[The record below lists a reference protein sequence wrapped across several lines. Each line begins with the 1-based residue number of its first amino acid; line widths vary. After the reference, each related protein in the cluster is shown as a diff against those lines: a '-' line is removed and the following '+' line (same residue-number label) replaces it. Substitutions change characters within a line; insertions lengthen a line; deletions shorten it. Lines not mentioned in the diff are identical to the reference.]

1 MIIVIVVGIR
11 TIDLTTEIQVQV
23 TTEIRVTIEIQ
34 VIIVT
39 QAGAIDCSASEK
51 NVFRAYDFFYKS
63 VYILDRERQISIIW
77 CLPLAFFVSIDIN
90 ISNYLVNIN
99 QDFW

>member
-1 MIIVIVVGIR
+1 MIIAIVVGIR

-39 QAGAIDCSASEK
+39 QAGAIDCSASKK
-51 NVFRAYDFFYKS
+51 NVFHAYDFFIKASISSTARGRYQSSGVCLSLFLS
-63 VYILDRERQISIIW
+63 VLTSI
-77 CLPLAFFVSIDIN
+77 
-90 ISNYLVNIN
+90 
-99 QDFW
+99 